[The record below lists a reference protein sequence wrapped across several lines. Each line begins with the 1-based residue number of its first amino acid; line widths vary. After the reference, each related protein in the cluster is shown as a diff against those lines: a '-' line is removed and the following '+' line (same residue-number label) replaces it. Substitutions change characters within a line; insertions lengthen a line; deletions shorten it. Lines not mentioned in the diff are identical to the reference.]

1 MGPEENEGVQNNEVN
16 VQKDND
22 AKKKLCQIVKTSF
35 QTYMTW

>member
-22 AKKKLCQIVKTSF
+22 AKKKIVPNS
-35 QTYMTW
+35 